1 MENLNRSRQNDN
13 DFSQDV
19 NRKAII
25 ESLPVTEHRLEI
37 AGLRTAVL
45 EGGSGTPVVLLHGP
59 GESCLWWMQVIPE
72 LVEIF
77 RVIVPDL
84 PGHGASGTE
93 MDESIEKQV
102 LTWLNQLIDQTCG
115 SPPVLIGHVLGGAIA
130 ARFAIR
136 YPDRFR
142 ELVLVDSLG
151 LGKFRPSFGFAFQ
164 LIRFS
169 ISPTRK
175 NYNRFLPK
183 CMYDTNTLKQKAGK
197 NWDSMVQYYLKCSQD
212 KKRMTALRSMM
223 KQVGVPV
230 IPPEQLEQIKKPVS
244 LIWGR
249 HDRANKLQI
258 ADEASHRYGWPL
270 YIIENAGDDPK
281 MEQPEAF
288 LETLLK
294 LLGHETVHFNPNTN
308 Q

>member
-1 MENLNRSRQNDN
+1 MENLNTSRSN

-19 NRKAII
+19 NRAAII
-25 ESLPVTEHRLEI
+25 ESLPVTERRLEI

-45 EGGSGTPVVLLHGP
+45 EGGSGMPVVLLHGP

-72 LVEIF
+72 MVESF
-77 RVIVPDL
+77 RIIVPDL
-84 PGHGASGTE
+84 PGHGESATE

-102 LTWLNQLIDQTCG
+102 ISWLDQLISQTCS

-136 YPDRFR
+136 HPDRIS

-151 LGKFRPSFGFAFQ
+151 LGKFRPALGFAFQ
-164 LIRFS
+164 LIRFT

-175 NYNRFLPK
+175 NYNRFLPQ
-183 CMYDTNTLKQKAGK
+183 CMYDVNTLKQNVGEL
-197 NWDSMVQYYLKCSQD
+197 WESFLQYSLDCSQD
-212 KKRMTALRSMM
+212 KKRMSALRKMM
-223 KQVGVPV
+223 KHVGVPV
-230 IPPEQLEQIKKPVS
+230 IPPTQLEEIEKPVS

-258 ADEASHRYGWPL
+258 AEDASQRYGWPL
-270 YIIENAGDDPK
+270 FVIENAGDDPK
-281 MEQPEAF
+281 MEQPETF
-288 LETLLK
+288 LEMLLTLL
-294 LLGHETVHFNPNTN
+294 HSETKFQSKIN
-308 Q
+308 